1 MDFLSGLFGG
11 IKNLFGGA
19 GKAVSGLGGMF
30 GGGGGAPS
38 FAKPSGQS
46 NMLSAIG
53 GPNQFMP
60 KQGGG
65 MSGMGGFGG
74 ILDSIFPGGKAQGL
88 GGLAIPAIGN
98 MFAPKVSMPDISQRQ
113 SVKALESFRPGQ
125 SVSPEYQEMLQ
136 RNTGRLRDQRL
147 KQLQRVY
154 KTARP
159 GTDYTTDTNYQR
171 DLAEIE
177 RGVQEQLGDSLASA
191 EGQFS
196 QQEQSRLENLAQMDV
211 YSIMAQTGLDAQEAN
226 DFKQMFSNA
235 GNIFLTSATKKPGY
249 DFSSL
254 FGGA

>member
-1 MDFLSGLFGG
+1 MDFLSSLFSGAKNLLGGLFGG
-11 IKNLFGGA
+11 GQSASRQAFGNTAAMAPQLSKGQLMSSPYQP
-19 GKAVSGLGGMF
+19 GGTLPKSSGFNMGGLGG
-30 GGGGGAPS
+30 
-38 FAKPSGQS
+38 
-46 NMLSAIG
+46 L
-53 GPNQFMP
+53 
-60 KQGGG
+60 
-65 MSGMGGFGG
+65 
-74 ILDSIFPGGKAQGL
+74 LDNLFPGGKAQGI
-88 GGLAIPAIGN
+88 GGLAAPFLGN
-98 MFAPKVSMPDISQRQ
+98 MFAPKVSLPDINQSQN
-113 SVKALESFRPGQ
+113 VKALQAFRPGQ

-136 RNTGRLRDQRL
+136 RNTGRLRDERL

-226 DFKQMFSNA
+226 DFKQMFSNV
-235 GNIFLTSATKKPGY
+235 GNMLLTNATKKPGQF

-254 FGGA
+254 FSR

>member
-1 MDFLSGLFGG
+1 MDFLSNIF
-11 IKNLFGGA
+11 
-19 GKAVSGLGGMF
+19 SGLGNFIKPVMSMF
-30 GGGGGAPS
+30 SGGGGGGSQISTPS
-38 FAKPSGQS
+38 FAKPTGQS

-60 KQGGG
+60 KQSGGS
-65 MSGMGGFGG
+65 SGF
-74 ILDSIFPGGKAQGL
+74 LDSLFPGGKAQGIAGMAAPL
-88 GGLAIPAIGN
+88 IGN
-98 MFAPKVSMPDISQRQ
+98 MFAPKTQLPDISQSQ
-113 SVKALESFRPGQ
+113 NVKALQAFRPGQ

-136 RNTGRLRDQRL
+136 RNTGRLRDERL

-196 QQEQSRLENLAQMDV
+196 QQEQSRLESLAQMDV